1 MRQFPVQFFFR
12 SHIHLVLSGKSL
24 RHCRAAVGKSNR
36 GAKVL
41 ICRLVSGRGK
51 PCHKISHCH
60 LPRAER
66 CVCMRSDCGLM
77 GLRPLSRWVREWVR
91 KWVWKLVRG
100 RDRGMF
106 QITPKTIIPVGV
118 LCSQQ
123 TLRGIQLCVYLI
135 YIAAATAT
143 LFEMASLSYRTIELA
158 PPPAFWPVSSRSS

>member
-1 MRQFPVQFFFR
+1 
-12 SHIHLVLSGKSL
+12 
-24 RHCRAAVGKSNR
+24 
-36 GAKVL
+36 
-41 ICRLVSGRGK
+41 
-51 PCHKISHCH
+51 
-60 LPRAER
+60 
-66 CVCMRSDCGLM
+66 MRSDCGLM

-91 KWVWKLVRG
+91 KWVWKWVRG